1 VLTEREKLYVGTW
14 RHSHEEDAPTTRVFR
29 RKEFAFPRSRG
40 RVGYELR
47 PDRTGAYLAI
57 AARDGTDAKE
67 CTWQAPG
74 DGSEILLRFPDGTE
88 QKLSVISAERDRLEI
103 RK

>member
-14 RHSHEEDAPTTRVFR
+14 RHSHEEDTPTTRVFR

-40 RVGYELR
+40 RVGWELR
-47 PDRTGAYLAI
+47 PDHTGTYLAI
-57 AARDGTDAKE
+57 AARDGTAAKD

-74 DGSEILLRFPDGTE
+74 DGNEIVLKLPDGTE
-88 QKLSVISAERDRLEI
+88 QKLSVVAVESDRLEI